1 MKSINLTK
9 ALRAHIVSELVL
21 KATKTEREDI
31 QKEVYR
37 ISQEY
42 WKAWDDQWLAESTL
56 TTRQMNTMLTKGLL
70 QRVTRDY
77 IDIPVKEE
85 VYSLGSQHIRLFLAN
100 STVGYKRIPL
110 ELSSESV
117 HPSFYHTEF
126 ECPAEIRDKAT
137 AIVER
142 TITAAEQAKDLRDN
156 LTDLAASCRTSKQL
170 LEVLPQAK
178 EFLPVGSTTNGLI
191 STKLIA
197 DVQAK
202 LKTGVPA

>member
-9 ALRAHIVSELVL
+9 ALRAHIVSELVM
-21 KATKTEREDI
+21 KATKTEREAI

-42 WKAWDDQWLAESTL
+42 WKAWDDQWLTESTL

-70 QRVTRDY
+70 QRVTSDS
-77 IDIPVKEE
+77 ISIPAKEE
-85 VYSLGSQHIRLFLAN
+85 VYNLGPTHLRLFLPN
-100 STVGYKRIPL
+100 SYNGYKRVQL
-110 ELSSESV
+110 ELQSESV

-142 TITAAEQAKDLRDN
+142 TIAAAEQAKDLRGN
-156 LTDLAASCRTSKQL
+156 LAALADSCRTSKQL

-178 EFLPVGSTTNGLI
+178 EFLPAGSTTNGLI
-191 STKLIA
+191 STKLIE